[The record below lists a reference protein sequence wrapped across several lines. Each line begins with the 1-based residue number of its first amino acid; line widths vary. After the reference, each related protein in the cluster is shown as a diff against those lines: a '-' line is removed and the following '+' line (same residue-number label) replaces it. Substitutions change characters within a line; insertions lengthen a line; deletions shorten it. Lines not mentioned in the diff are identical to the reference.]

1 MVDSDDSHSDT
12 PTDDSDPFALNP
24 GHYFELLDRTSV
36 AESYLAIALG
46 GSPVLSKH
54 SELQALYDQACEKLA
69 ALYHAVAQFEE
80 TWE

>member
-1 MVDSDDSHSDT
+1 MDDSDDGHSDA
-12 PTDDSDPFALNP
+12 PTENLDPFALNP

-46 GSPVLSKH
+46 GSPVLSRH
-54 SELQALYDQACEKLA
+54 PELQALYEEACEKLA